1 MDDFLTARQVQEIL
15 KVDRITVYRMLND
28 GRLNGTKIG
37 QQWRFPRIEV
47 ERLLNGT
54 RYPESVAI
62 MTEDNS
68 LPIHCFQTIQ
78 DLFSSVSEYPAIL
91 VNMQGIPIT
100 EMSRPSVYYQLI
112 CNNPEGRKTFVDS
125 CERFVKQAKMGERR
139 FTCFTGLHYAGKFI
153 SSGAEPVG
161 LFLVGGFKHKGIHS
175 KPEKQTATN
184 NGLESFIESEEI
196 QAAYDTVPQLSY
208 EQEEKLDSWAAAT
221 VQAFES
227 ILKERSAFALR
238 LKKIADLTQ
247 IP

>member
-1 MDDFLTARQVQEIL
+1 MDDFLTTRQVQDIL

-28 GRLNGTKIG
+28 GRLSGTKIG
-37 QQWRFPRIEV
+37 QQWRFPRTEIEG
-47 ERLLNGT
+47 LLNGT
-54 RYPESVAI
+54 RYSESVPF

-91 VNMQGIPIT
+91 VNLRGIPIT
-100 EMSRPSVYYQLI
+100 EMSRPSAYFHLI
-112 CNNPEGRKTFVDS
+112 TKNPEGRKTFVDS
-125 CERFVKQAKMGERR
+125 CERFVEQAKTGKSR
-139 FTCFTGLHYAGKFI
+139 FTCSAGLHYAGKFI
-153 SSGAEPVG
+153 LSGGEPVA
-161 LFLVGGFKHKGIHS
+161 LFLVGGFRHKGIHS
-175 KPEKQTATN
+175 QPTATDN
-184 NGLESFIESEEI
+184 ELVGFIKSEEI
-196 QAAYDTVPQLSY
+196 QAAYDTVTQLSY